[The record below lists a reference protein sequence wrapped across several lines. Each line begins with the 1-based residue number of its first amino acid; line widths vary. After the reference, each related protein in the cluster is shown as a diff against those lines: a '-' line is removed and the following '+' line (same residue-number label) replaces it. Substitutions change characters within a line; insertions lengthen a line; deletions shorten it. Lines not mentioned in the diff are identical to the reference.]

1 MKYPALPGEMEII
14 IYHYYGYYYLSLHF
28 DYVPTGR
35 RERHT
40 QRETEIEI
48 GITFT
53 LLIRHPNIAEEYHK
67 QRDIKCEAKINSY
80 RNIGVQMARL
90 HLCCFPGL

>member
-35 RERHT
+35 RARDRER
-40 QRETEIEI
+40 QIEI

-80 RNIGVQMARL
+80 RNIGVQMAL
-90 HLCCFPGL
+90 VLLCCFPGL

>member
-14 IYHYYGYYYLSLHF
+14 IYHYTYL

-53 LLIRHPNIAEEYHK
+53 LLIRHPNIAEEFHMTERYK
-67 QRDIKCEAKINSY
+67 
-80 RNIGVQMARL
+80 M
-90 HLCCFPGL
+90 